1 MPNGGTHDV
10 ILVTL
15 RDGHFFG
22 EMSLVNDEPRV
33 ASVISIGITFCIVLS
48 KGIFRNALTDDSF
61 QKVVEDMLIKR
72 NEIRKKRQEERFLI
86 RKKSSRAIRVI
97 LYTRILARI
106 LLARTTRAQT
116 NLFVSVS
123 LEREREKI
131 EKEREKS
138 LFFVSVCVC
147 VCLSAFVSREVWSF
161 KDGRRCGNS
170 R

>member
-1 MPNGGTHDV
+1 VSLIPSLRTHKV
-10 ILVTL
+10 FEGL
-15 RDGHFFG
+15 
-22 EMSLVNDEPRV
+22 
-33 ASVISIGITFCIVLS
+33 
-48 KGIFRNALTDDSF
+48 SF
-61 QKVVEDMLIKR
+61 QKFLFWA
-72 NEIRKKRQEERFLI
+72 RKKRQEERFLI

-147 VCLSAFVSREVWSF
+147 VCV
-161 KDGRRCGNS
+161 
-170 R
+170 

>member
-1 MPNGGTHDV
+1 
-10 ILVTL
+10 
-15 RDGHFFG
+15 
-22 EMSLVNDEPRV
+22 MSLVR
-33 ASVISIGITFCIVLS
+33 LS
-48 KGIFRNALTDDSF
+48 EHTKFSKVCRFKNSF
-61 QKVVEDMLIKR
+61 FA
-72 NEIRKKRQEERFLI
+72 RKKRQEERFLI

-147 VCLSAFVSREVWSF
+147 VCLSACVSREVWSF

>member
-1 MPNGGTHDV
+1 
-10 ILVTL
+10 L
-15 RDGHFFG
+15 
-22 EMSLVNDEPRV
+22 
-33 ASVISIGITFCIVLS
+33 
-48 KGIFRNALTDDSF
+48 SF
-61 QKVVEDMLIKR
+61 QK
-72 NEIRKKRQEERFLI
+72 FLFSGA
-86 RKKSSRAIRVI
+86 KEKTKFLFAKSSRAIRVI

-147 VCLSAFVSREVWSF
+147 VCV
-161 KDGRRCGNS
+161 
-170 R
+170 

>member
-1 MPNGGTHDV
+1 MSLIRQSEHLFGFVFSKIP
-10 ILVTL
+10 
-15 RDGHFFG
+15 FFG
-22 EMSLVNDEPRV
+22 RE
-33 ASVISIGITFCIVLS
+33 
-48 KGIFRNALTDDSF
+48 
-61 QKVVEDMLIKR
+61 
-72 NEIRKKRQEERFLI
+72 RKDKILI

-138 LFFVSVCVC
+138 FSLCLFVCVC
-147 VCLSAFVSREVWSF
+147 V
-161 KDGRRCGNS
+161 
-170 R
+170 

>member
-1 MPNGGTHDV
+1 
-10 ILVTL
+10 
-15 RDGHFFG
+15 
-22 EMSLVNDEPRV
+22 MSLTIIDYSQSGHTFSKKVCLFKNSFFSGAKEKTRRK
-33 ASVISIGITFCIVLS
+33 ISYS
-48 KGIFRNALTDDSF
+48 
-61 QKVVEDMLIKR
+61 Q
-72 NEIRKKRQEERFLI
+72 
-86 RKKSSRAIRVI
+86 KSSRAIRVI

-123 LEREREKI
+123 FEREREKI

-138 LFFVSVCVC
+138 FSLCLFVCVC

>member
-1 MPNGGTHDV
+1 
-10 ILVTL
+10 
-15 RDGHFFG
+15 
-22 EMSLVNDEPRV
+22 MSLIRQSEHLFGFVY
-33 ASVISIGITFCIVLS
+33 
-48 KGIFRNALTDDSF
+48 F
-61 QKVVEDMLIKR
+61 QKFLFWA
-72 NEIRKKRQEERFLI
+72 RKKRQEERFLI

-123 LEREREKI
+123 FEREREKI

-138 LFFVSVCVC
+138 FSLCLFVCVC

>member
-1 MPNGGTHDV
+1 MSRIRLSEHTKFSKVCRFKNS
-10 ILVTL
+10 
-15 RDGHFFG
+15 FF
-22 EMSLVNDEPRV
+22 
-33 ASVISIGITFCIVLS
+33 A
-48 KGIFRNALTDDSF
+48 
-61 QKVVEDMLIKR
+61 
-72 NEIRKKRQEERFLI
+72 RKKRQEERFLI

-123 LEREREKI
+123 FEREREKI

-138 LFFVSVCVC
+138 FSLCLFVSVC